1 MIPGP
6 LHVAVKDLREHRI
19 WLVAFFAVVLLR
31 AMLVGMGMAED
42 TGQPG
47 LARSL
52 AFVDLA
58 LCLLHLGLV
67 VTVAVQIVH
76 ADLLVRTTAFWLT
89 RPIPRGSLLA
99 AKLLTVSVCL
109 VVVPAVLDGVVLTA
123 NRMAWPDVL
132 GAMLEDSILRLAV
145 VLPIMALAA
154 ITPDLA
160 VFVVS
165 GMSAFVGGVI
175 LEVAL
180 SSLKLQQWRSP
191 AVTDTVLVVVACLV
205 ITVSLAA
212 LAHQVLTRRTSR
224 TAGFAVV
231 AGLLILYTGSRWDTR
246 LVGPPEGLEAGWLDP
261 ARVVVTMTP
270 LPADRVPIPAGGR
283 SWLVRA
289 ACTVSGA
296 PPNVVVV
303 PLGVA
308 SDTTLSDGTRSHYSA
323 TERLGAWIL
332 VPSVLHLLR
341 RPEVESLLG
350 GVPVLDATAPSE
362 GAVVWPI
369 ASLSHQDFEKF
380 ERHGAR
386 FEANVT
392 LGALA
397 YEVGAVLPLN
407 GRETT
412 AAGDRRIALRSA
424 TCSTGSC
431 TVDLVESTASFVVDL
446 RRPSRVIYVLV
457 NKSRRQAFIEA
468 ASVDLGRHQFDQL
481 RFPLLAQHLSVTRMT
496 LTFRAPDD
504 APGLMDPA
512 WLQEASIA
520 ALEVRDIGSF
530 TVRATIAAA
539 SAHD

>member
-1 MIPGP
+1 MIPGA

-19 WLVAFFAVVLLR
+19 WLVAFFVVVLLR

-42 TGQPG
+42 TGHPG

-52 AFVDLA
+52 AFLDLA

-89 RPIPRGSLLA
+89 RPIPRGSLLV
-99 AKLLTVSVCL
+99 AKLLTASVCL
-109 VVVPAVLDGVVLTA
+109 VLIPAVLDGAVLTA

-132 GAMLEDSILRLAV
+132 GAMLEDSILRLTV

-165 GMSAFVGGVI
+165 GLSAFMGGVI

-180 SSLKLQQWRSP
+180 SSLKLRPWRSP
-191 AVTDTVLVVVACLV
+191 AATDTVLVVVACLV
-205 ITVSLAA
+205 IIASLAA
-212 LAHQVLTRRTSR
+212 LAHQVLTRRTGR
-224 TAGFAVV
+224 TAGLAVV
-231 AGLLILYTGSRWDTR
+231 AGLLILYAGSRWDTR
-246 LVGPPEGLEAGWLDP
+246 LIGPPEGLEAGWLDP
-261 ARVVVTMTP
+261 ARVVVTMKT
-270 LPADRVPIPAGGR
+270 LPADRVPFPAGGR
-283 SWLVRA
+283 SWPVRA
-289 ACTVSGA
+289 AWTASGA
-296 PPNVVVV
+296 PHNVVVV
-303 PLGVA
+303 PLGVT
-308 SDTTLSDGTRSHYSA
+308 SDTTLSDGTRSRYSR
-323 TERLGAWIL
+323 TEQLGAWGL
-332 VPSVLHLLR
+332 VPSALRVLR

-350 GVPVLDATAPSE
+350 GVRLLDATASSE
-362 GAVVWPI
+362 GAGVWPI

-380 ERHGAR
+380 EQHGAR
-386 FEANVT
+386 FDANVT

-397 YEVGAVLPLN
+397 YKVGAVLPLN
-407 GRETT
+407 GRDTA

-424 TCSTGSC
+424 ACSTGSC

-446 RRPSRVIYVLV
+446 RRPSRMIYVLV
-457 NKSRRQAFIEA
+457 NRPRRRAFIGA
-468 ASVDLGRHQFDQL
+468 AGVDLGRHQFDQL
-481 RFPLLAQHLSVTRMT
+481 RFPWLAQHLSVTRMT
-496 LTFRAPDD
+496 LKFRAPDD
-504 APGLMDPA
+504 APALMDPA
-512 WLQEASIA
+512 WLQEASITA
-520 ALEVRDIGSF
+520 IEVRDIGSF